1 MKITTW
7 QLLMAITLV
16 GCSRDVEDPIHIP
29 DDTEDVYNDID
40 TEDAGNED
48 AAHDVQPEDV
58 NKTDTSDAE
67 ICVRAV
73 KDPTVPF
80 QKPEPSEPCRIGY
93 ASPLPQTYSCNDACV
108 EGVFERG
115 ARGMRDHI
123 LYSAGMKEVWLYE
136 GEYLVLDAS
145 LTQSDAHWWLPGE
158 FQVIAL
164 HEGRYLPIRYIE
176 VDERHFPSME
186 EIESWPESDYATVQ
200 TIYREPFVTFNST
213 FVIPPWAFPEKG
225 TYNVQLLIL
234 PVWREYPDRRFLAER
249 NSFIHVRNSEQ
260 HQTMTVYYGSYDFKS
275 HADIEDRQ
283 DDAVL
288 WEDASPW
295 GYVQELNLMFLAPPT
310 DRFDWRQYNWV
321 WDEDFP
327 NGELTKEFVFS
338 EPSVTLDFFTVNGG
352 LRYTHTIG
360 QNLYYVLRN
369 EEVIDMFLLEPPAI
383 EGLDAVWEEERGVK
397 LPITFDLTEEMA
409 SYKIVVVPEP
419 FSPQREFPMNSGN
432 KPITSNALLM
442 RYEPPA
448 DAE

>member
-1 MKITTW
+1 
-7 QLLMAITLV
+7 MAITLA
-16 GCSRDVEDPIHIP
+16 GCSNDFEDPIYVP
-29 DDTEDVYNDID
+29 
-40 TEDAGNED
+40 EDAED
-48 AAHDVQPEDV
+48 AHNNADIEDTDIQ
-58 NKTDTSDAE
+58 NAFPDIPLEDADTSPDTDR
-67 ICVRAV
+67 CVRNAI
-73 KDPTVPF
+73 DLDADF
-80 QKPEPSEPCRIGY
+80 QKPQPDRDCFIGY
-93 ASPLPQTYSCNDACV
+93 GSLPQTYSCNDACA

-164 HEGRYLPIRYIE
+164 HEGRYLPIRYVEIHE
-176 VDERHFPSME
+176 PHFPTME

-249 NSFIHVRNSEQ
+249 NSFIHMVNEELHR
-260 HQTMTVYYGSYDFKS
+260 TFTIYYGSYEFQS
-275 HADIEDRQ
+275 HAGIEDRQ
-283 DDAVL
+283 DDAVT

-295 GYVQELNLMFLAPPT
+295 GYVQDLNLMFLAPPT
-310 DRFDWRQYNWV
+310 DRFDWRQYTWV
-321 WDEDFP
+321 WEDAFP
-327 NGELTKEFVFS
+327 AGELTKEFVFN
-338 EPSVTLDFFTVNGG
+338 EPTVTLDFFTVNGG
-352 LRYTHTIG
+352 LRHTHTTG

-369 EEVIDMFLLEPPAI
+369 EEVIDMFLLEPPSI
-383 EGLDAVWEEERGVK
+383 EGLDPVWEEERGVK
-397 LPITFDLTEEMA
+397 LPITFELTEEMA
-409 SYKIVVVPEP
+409 SYKIIVVPDP
-419 FSPQREFPMNSGN
+419 FEPQREFPMPSGN
-432 KPITSNALLM
+432 VPIASNALLM

-448 DAE
+448 EVE